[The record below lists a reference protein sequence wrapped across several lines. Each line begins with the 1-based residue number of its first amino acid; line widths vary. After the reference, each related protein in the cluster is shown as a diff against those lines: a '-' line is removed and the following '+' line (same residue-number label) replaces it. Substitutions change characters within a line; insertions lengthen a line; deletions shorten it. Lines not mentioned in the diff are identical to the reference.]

1 MNAYTDSVEA
11 AQNRIQ
17 VAIEKWAL
25 FIDGADA
32 MKKFYKTIAFSIE
45 NIQWLIGIIGGLA
58 MLTSA
63 PAVINSLIDGGAR
76 LAAKMTSVGLAMDRI
91 KSGYANPATGAVT
104 SGKAYVQEEFV
115 YAQQQLYAQS
125 LQRATRGLDNTTTQN
140 AINLQS
146 AILANNTQTKETAS
160 KILLG
165 KLTEDEIR
173 TTTQRLSVDGLLM
186 TADQRLAM
194 AKALSEMGLQLDHQS
209 DLQLISQKASNL
221 SALEQEEIIL
231 KSLNQARGQMTDQLR
246 KNMARNIVGSTK
258 ASPLGSFLGGIG
270 MIGGG
275 IWGGS
280 VGGSAASNIWGLEG
294 AGQMIG
300 TTIGGIAGSY
310 ALQSIASSLPSIIS
324 SVAAGGGIVAALS
337 PLAIPIGIVVG
348 LGVLA
353 GFANSKAKAKKE
365 IESLAQETS
374 AQIDKFNEYQTASV
388 KTARYDELAKGVD
401 SLGKN
406 LTLTDDEYNEFLSI
420 GNELAETFPDL
431 VVKTD
436 SAGNSFLGL
445 GGTVSGVTKK
455 VEELIEKQRHLAN
468 QALLAPDLLN
478 DSYSKAK
485 KDYDKLLDEKD
496 RYEELSDVDF
506 DKNAINGKAYITM
519 NSEMSAR
526 NLKEYLQDNGII
538 TELANPKYQGGS
550 GDILSINEKDIEKA
564 DKLLTDLANKAAQTD
579 QQIEQVRNSLNDKLT
594 ATIEELESG
603 YYSDKIDSAIFGDMS
618 ENERMFIN
626 NVVKTDLTL
635 EDGDAFTTDVAN
647 QITAIHEE
655 VSKNPAVLD
664 IIYNLDT
671 SKSAKE
677 FAESRTELLNMLL
690 SIFGDNIDTKE
701 MEVLIGFGFELKDGA
716 ENPTDADSWEDT
728 ENYAKRIM
736 EEDLPGQLEED
747 FDINSSKYNY
757 SVDELKQGY
766 ELLKNSIEGAKYTE
780 EQFFEAIVGHKYRN
794 AGPKEL
800 AKYYEDYAEFADEY
814 EKNSAEEKR
823 FEEIKKNLDSWAKEL
838 GVVQGDYDGIINK
851 LKIIGELTPG
861 GTSEMTPEEVQD
873 KFGDYSKFYDYMEND
888 FNGTWDAGTLAS
900 MSQYED
906 LIPYIGK
913 PEEMKAAL
921 KAFLDDGEDLYNR
934 SIQNVLYKTEEGSK
948 VLMEANADAVKQFAE
963 DYKIDLNNFQNLK
976 EAETFIQQYTNG
988 IMNNNMDDWV
998 AAMST
1003 YYAKDLEK
1011 FTDANMQKLA
1021 MLSMVY
1027 AESLGISEVMADAAL
1042 RNEYDGYEGA
1052 PMTQEEKLAEIQ
1064 KGVQKAHAKKVAQ
1077 NLATMMA
1084 DFRENVLKYNV
1095 PVGNL
1100 GGGSKSGSG
1109 SGSSKDTDP
1118 YEDLKKYLDNLQK
1131 LRSLIDKEWE
1141 AMEAYN
1147 EDTQEA
1153 RPTEYF
1159 NKMRDALQA
1168 EIEAKEGA
1176 LETIANDKS
1185 EDATELRL
1193 DWEADLIDLKKQ
1205 LKNLNDE
1212 EIEDA
1217 VKLLETQDASLET
1230 LIAWKKEYIKSADTE
1245 EELITRQKELNEL
1258 VQKERDLR
1266 KEIREYHNKYIDQV
1280 LKYQKGTAY
1289 SESTVY
1295 DTMRNL
1301 QMQNYKA
1308 DAEQALKDRQDAWS
1322 EAYNRLINEKDINGK
1337 LMYTA
1342 EEAYNKAFDD
1352 EKVRSLTMD
1361 YLEAIENQGN
1371 IIFDSIEEKVDE
1383 IQNKLDLLEQ
1393 SKPKEWTNIDQI
1405 RQYTN
1410 ETVSMLEQ
1418 KVPLIEKALGN
1429 SSMLTDEQIQ
1439 NLVSE
1444 LNDVT
1449 VAIHE
1454 AQIQSL
1460 EDIKTY
1466 QETVY
1471 DGIVSKV
1478 EEYKEEISEL
1488 MDQVEQ
1494 DYDDQI
1500 DKLNDINDAHE
1511 RTAKLIELENQ
1522 LANASKEKQR
1532 VYKEG
1537 IGWVN

>member
-11 AQNRIQ
+11 AQNRVQ

-32 MKKFYKTIAFSIE
+32 MKVFYNTIAVAIE

-91 KSGYANPATGAVT
+91 KSGYANPATGGVA
-104 SGKAYVQEEFV
+104 SAKAYVQEEFV
-115 YAQQQLYAQS
+115 YAQQQLYAQA

-165 KLTEDEIR
+165 KLTDDEIR

-209 DLQLISQKASNL
+209 DLQLISQKTSNL
-221 SALEQEEIIL
+221 SELEQEEIIL

-246 KNMARNIVGSTK
+246 KNMAQNITGSIKNT
-258 ASPLGSFLGGIG
+258 PLSSALGGIG

-275 IWGGS
+275 IGGS
-280 VGGSAASNIWGLEG
+280 LAGGSFFSNVLGLEG

-300 TTIGGIAGSY
+300 TTIGGVIGSIA
-310 ALQSIASSLPSIIS
+310 AQSLASSLPGVIS
-324 SVAAGGGIVAALS
+324 AVMGGA
-337 PLAIPIGIVVG
+337 
-348 LGVLA
+348 GVLSA
-353 GFANSKAKAKKE
+353 LGTIAVPLIGVIGLALFGAWGAWEAKAKKD
-365 IESLAQETS
+365 IEKLAQETS
-374 AQIDKFNEYQTASV
+374 AQIDKFNQYQTASV

-406 LTLTDDEYNEFLSI
+406 LTLTDDEYSEFLSI

-478 DSYSKAK
+478 DSYNKAK
-485 KDYDKLLDEKD
+485 KDYDKLLNEKAE
-496 RYEELSDVDF
+496 YEELSDVDF
-506 DKNAINGKAYITM
+506 DKNAINGKAYIST

-538 TELANPKYQGGS
+538 TELANPKYRGGS

-564 DKLLTDLANKAAQTD
+564 DKLLADLANKAAQTD

-603 YYSDKIDSAIFGDMS
+603 YYSDKINSSIFGDMS

-655 VSKNPAVLD
+655 VAKNPAVLD

-671 SKSAKE
+671 SKSAKA

-690 SIFGDNIDTKE
+690 AIFGDNIDTKE

-716 ENPTDADSWEDT
+716 ENPTDADSWVDT
-728 ENYAKRIM
+728 EDYAKRIK
-736 EEDLPGQLEED
+736 EELSGQLD
-747 FDINSSKYNY
+747 FDINNSSYNY

-780 EQFFEAIVGHKYRN
+780 KQFFEAIIGHKYRN

-814 EKNSAEEKR
+814 VEGSAEEKR

-861 GTSEMTPEEVQD
+861 GTSEMTVDQLQENFKNYREI
-873 KFGDYSKFYDYMEND
+873 YDYLND
-888 FNGTWDAGTLAS
+888 DYKGEMDADIGGKILADDKLAPLFN
-900 MSQYED
+900 
-906 LIPYIGK
+906 K
-913 PEEMKAAL
+913 PKELKKTL
-921 KAFLDDGEDLYNR
+921 KALLDSGEEAYNNV
-934 SIQNVLYKTEEGSK
+934 IQNVLYKTEEGSDAIK
-948 VLMEANADAVKQFAE
+948 EAAGDLVKQFAE
-963 DYKIDLNNFQNLK
+963 NYNI
-976 EAETFIQQYTNG
+976 
-988 IMNNNMDDWV
+988 
-998 AAMST
+998 
-1003 YYAKDLEK
+1003 DLEK
-1011 FTDANMQKLA
+1011 FTTLKQAEVFVQKYTNGLMNNSMQDWVDAMADYYADDLKGFTEEQAAK
-1021 MLSMVY
+1021 MSMVK
-1027 AESLGISEVMADAAL
+1027 AFANIMNISESEADELYEQRIGVAERRFGLNREQAVA
-1042 RNEYDGYEGA
+1042 RTNEGIYKRY
-1052 PMTQEEKLAEIQ
+1052 
-1064 KGVQKAHAKKVAQ
+1064 VQKEAENAAG
-1077 NLATMMA
+1077 MA
-1084 DFRENVLKYNV
+1084 EALTEIISKYTVNIGNV
-1095 PVGNL
+1095 
-1100 GGGSKSGSG
+1100 GGGSKSG

-1118 YEDLKKYLDNLQK
+1118 YKDLKKKLENIQK

-1176 LETIANDKS
+1176 LKTIANDES

-1217 VKLLETQDASLET
+1217 VKSLETQDASLET

-1289 SESTVY
+1289 SGSTVY

-1308 DAEQALKDRQDAWS
+1308 DAEQALKDRQNAWS
-1322 EAYNRLINEKDINGK
+1322 EAYKKLINEKDINGK
-1337 LMYTA
+1337 LIYTA

-1352 EKVRSLTMD
+1352 EKVRNLTMD

-1371 IIFDSIEEKVDE
+1371 VIFDSIEEKVDE
-1383 IQNKLDLLEQ
+1383 IQNKIDLLEQ

-1410 ETVSMLEQ
+1410 DTVSMLEE
-1418 KVPLIEKALGN
+1418 KVPLIEDALEN

-1439 NLVSE
+1439 NLVNE

-1466 QETVY
+1466 QENIY

>member
-32 MKKFYKTIAFSIE
+32 MKKFYKTIAFAIE

-63 PAVINSLIDGGAR
+63 PAVINSLIDGGAK
-76 LAAKMTSVGLAMDRI
+76 LAAKMTSVEMTMDRI

-246 KNMARNIVGSTK
+246 KNMARNIVESTK

-506 DKNAINGKAYITM
+506 DKNAINGKAYIST
-519 NSEMSAR
+519 NSEKSAR
-526 NLKEYLQDNGII
+526 NLKEYLQDNGVI
-538 TELANPKYQGGS
+538 TELANPKHQRGS

-603 YYSDKIDSAIFGDMS
+603 YYSDKINSSIFGDMS

-635 EDGDAFTTDVAN
+635 EDGDAFITDVAN

-671 SKSAKE
+671 TKSAKE

-701 MEVLIGFGFELKDGA
+701 MEVLIGFGFELKEGA
-716 ENPTDADSWEDT
+716 ENPTDADSWIDT
-728 ENYAKRIM
+728 EDYAKRIM
-736 EEDLPGQLEED
+736 EEDLPGQLKEG

-766 ELLKNSIEGAKYTE
+766 ELLKNSIEGTKYSE
-780 EQFFEAIVGHKYRN
+780 EQFFEAVIGYKYRN

-814 EKNSAEEKR
+814 VKGSAEEKR
-823 FEEIKKNLDSWAKEL
+823 FKEIKKNLNSWAEEL

-861 GTSEMTPEEVQD
+861 GTSEMTVDQLQENFKNYREI
-873 KFGDYSKFYDYMEND
+873 YDYLKDDYKGEMD
-888 FNGTWDAGTLAS
+888 ADIGGKILADDKLAPLFN
-900 MSQYED
+900 
-906 LIPYIGK
+906 K
-913 PEEMKAAL
+913 PEELKKTL
-921 KAFLDDGEDLYNR
+921 KAFLDSGEEAYNDV
-934 SIQNVLYKTEEGSK
+934 IQNVLYKTEEGSDAIK
-948 VLMEANADAVKQFAE
+948 EAAGDLVKQFAE
-963 DYKIDLNNFQNLK
+963 NYNI
-976 EAETFIQQYTNG
+976 
-988 IMNNNMDDWV
+988 
-998 AAMST
+998 
-1003 YYAKDLEK
+1003 DLEK
-1011 FTDANMQKLA
+1011 FTTLKQAEVFVQKYTNGLMNNSMQDWVDAMADYYADDLKGFTEEQAAK
-1021 MLSMVY
+1021 MSMVK
-1027 AESLGISEVMADAAL
+1027 AFANIMNISESEADELYEQRIGVAERRFGLNREQAVA
-1042 RNEYDGYEGA
+1042 RTNEGIYKRY
-1052 PMTQEEKLAEIQ
+1052 
-1064 KGVQKAHAKKVAQ
+1064 VQKEAENA
-1077 NLATMMA
+1077 ATMA
-1084 DFRENVLKYNV
+1084 EALTEIISKYTVNIGNV
-1095 PVGNL
+1095 
-1100 GGGSKSGSG
+1100 GGGSKSG

-1118 YEDLKKYLDNLQK
+1118 YKDLKKKLENIQK

-1176 LETIANDKS
+1176 LKTIANDKS

-1217 VKLLETQDASLET
+1217 VKLLETKDASLET

-1337 LMYTA
+1337 LIYTA

-1352 EKVRSLTMD
+1352 EKVRNLTMD

-1371 IIFDSIEEKVDE
+1371 VIFDSIEEKVDE
-1383 IQNKLDLLEQ
+1383 IQNKIDLLEQ
-1393 SKPKEWTNIDQI
+1393 SKPKEWTNIEQI

-1410 ETVSMLEQ
+1410 DTVSMLQE
-1418 KVPLIEKALGN
+1418 KVPLIEDALEN

-1466 QETVY
+1466 QENIY

-1478 EEYKEEISEL
+1478 EEYKEEISDL
-1488 MDQVEQ
+1488 MDQVEK

-1532 VYKEG
+1532 VFREG

>member
-32 MKKFYKTIAFSIE
+32 MKYFYNTIAIAIE

-63 PAVINSLIDGGAR
+63 PAIINSLIDGGAR
-76 LAAKMTSVGLAMDRI
+76 LAAKMTSVGMAMDRI
-91 KSGYANPATGAVT
+91 KSGYANPVTGGVA
-104 SGKAYVQEEFV
+104 SAKAYVQEEFV
-115 YAQQQLYAQS
+115 YAQQQLYAQA

-146 AILANNTQTKETAS
+146 AILANNATNKMTMAN
-160 KILLG
+160 ILLG
-165 KLTEDEIR
+165 SLTERDIETLAGEMSSR
-173 TTTQRLSVDGLLM
+173 QLLM

-221 SALEQEEIIL
+221 SELEQEEIIL

-275 IWGGS
+275 IFGGAAGGS
-280 VGGSAASNIWGLEG
+280 FASDFLGLEG

-300 TTIGGIAGSY
+300 TTIGGVIGSTVAQSLASKLPGVISAVMGGAGVLGALGTIA
-310 ALQSIASSLPSIIS
+310 A
-324 SVAAGGGIVAALS
+324 
-337 PLAIPIGIVVG
+337 PLIGVVG
-348 LGVLA
+348 LAIA
-353 GFANSKAKAKKE
+353 GGLGAWKAKAKKD
-365 IESLAQETS
+365 IENLAQETS
-374 AQIDKFNEYQTASV
+374 AQIDKFNQYQTASV

-406 LTLTDDEYNEFLSI
+406 LTLTDDEYSEFLSI

-506 DKNAINGKAYITM
+506 DKNAINGKAYIST
-519 NSEMSAR
+519 NSEISAR

-564 DKLLTDLANKAAQTD
+564 DKLLTDLADRAAQTD
-579 QQIEQVRNSLNDKLT
+579 RQIEQVRNSLNDKLT

-603 YYSDKIDSAIFGDMS
+603 YYSDKINSSIFEDMS

-635 EDGDAFTTDVAN
+635 EDGDAFKTDVAN

-671 SKSAKE
+671 SKSAKA

-690 SIFGDNIDTKE
+690 AIFGDNIDTKE
-701 MEVLIGFGFELKDGA
+701 MEVLIGFGFKFNED
-716 ENPTDADSWEDT
+716 TQSWEDT

-736 EEDLPGQLEED
+736 EEDLPGQLD
-747 FDINSSKYNY
+747 FDINNSSYNY

-766 ELLKNSIEGAKYTE
+766 ELLKNSIEGAKYSE
-780 EQFFEAIVGHKYRN
+780 KDFFSAIIGHKYRN

-814 EKNSAEEKR
+814 IEGSAEEKR

-888 FNGTWDAGTLAS
+888 FNGTWDAGILAS

-921 KAFLDDGEDLYNR
+921 KDFLDDGEDLYNR

-948 VLMEANADAVKQFAE
+948 VLKEANADAVKQFAE
-963 DYKIDLNNFQNLK
+963 DYKIDLNNFQTLK

-988 IMNNNMDDWV
+988 IMNNDMDDWV

-1027 AESLGISEVMADAAL
+1027 AETMGISQELADAAL

-1064 KGVQKAHAKKVAQ
+1064 KGVYKANAKKAAE
-1077 NLATMMA
+1077 NLGSMWEY
-1084 DFRENVLKYNV
+1084 FRKEILKYDI
-1095 PVGNL
+1095 PIGNL
-1100 GGGSKSGSG
+1100 GGGSKSG

-1289 SESTVY
+1289 SGSTVY

-1322 EAYNRLINEKDINGK
+1322 EAYNRLIKEKDINGK
-1337 LMYTA
+1337 LIYTA

-1352 EKVRSLTMD
+1352 EKVRNLTMD

-1383 IQNKLDLLEQ
+1383 IQTKLDLLEQ
-1393 SKPKEWTNIDQI
+1393 SKPKEWTSIDQI

-1418 KVPLIEKALGN
+1418 KVPLIQKALAD

-1439 NLVSE
+1439 NLVNE

-1454 AQIQSL
+1454 AQIQAL

-1478 EEYKEEISEL
+1478 EEYKQEISDL
-1488 MDQVEQ
+1488 MEQVEK

>member
-32 MKKFYKTIAFSIE
+32 MKYFYNTIAIAIE

-146 AILANNTQTKETAS
+146 AILNNNATNKMTMAN
-160 KILLG
+160 ILLG
-165 KLTEDEIR
+165 SLTERDIETLAGEMSSR
-173 TTTQRLSVDGLLM
+173 QLLM

-221 SALEQEEIIL
+221 SELEQEEIIL

-246 KNMARNIVGSTK
+246 KNMAQNITGSIKNT
-258 ASPLGSFLGGIG
+258 PLSSALGGIG

-275 IWGGS
+275 IGGGLAGGS
-280 VGGSAASNIWGLEG
+280 FFSNVLGLEG

-300 TTIGGIAGSY
+300 TTIGGVIGSTFTQ
-310 ALQSIASSLPSIIS
+310 ALMSKLPA
-324 SVAAGGGIVAALS
+324 VLS
-337 PLAIPIGIVVG
+337 GA
-348 LGVLA
+348 A
-353 GFANSKAKAKKE
+353 GFATIGAPLAVVLGLAFFGAWGAFEAKAKKD
-365 IESLAQETS
+365 IEKLAQETS
-374 AQIDKFNEYQTASV
+374 AQIDKFNEYQSVSV

-406 LTLTDDEYNEFLSI
+406 LTLTDDEYSEFLSI

-478 DSYSKAK
+478 DSYNKAK
-485 KDYDKLLDEKD
+485 KDYDKLIDERNSYQDIIDNAVIDKESTKGKIKITLKD
-496 RYEELSDVDF
+496 FNEANNLEKILSDEGI
-506 DKNAINGKAYITM
+506 K
-519 NSEMSAR
+519 SETLGLG
-526 NLKEYLQDNGII
+526 N
-538 TELANPKYQGGS
+538 
-550 GDILSINEKDIEKA
+550 ILSIDAEYAEKLDGI
-564 DKLLTDLANKAAQTD
+564 LSNLPNKAGKVD
-579 QQIEQVRNSLNDKLT
+579 QQIEQVRNSLNDELT

-603 YYSDKIDSAIFGDMS
+603 YYSDKIDSSIFGDMS

-716 ENPTDADSWEDT
+716 ENPTDADSWIDT
-728 ENYAKRIM
+728 EDYAKRIM
-736 EEDLPGQLEED
+736 EEDLPGQLDD
-747 FDINSSKYNY
+747 FDINKSSYNY

-780 EQFFEAIVGHKYRN
+780 KQFFEAIIGHKYRN

-814 EKNSAEEKR
+814 VEGSAEEKR

-873 KFGDYSKFYDYMEND
+873 KFGDYSKFYDYMKND

-948 VLMEANADAVKQFAE
+948 VLKEANADAVKQFAE
-963 DYKIDLNNFQNLK
+963 DYKIDLNNFQTLK

-1027 AESLGISEVMADAAL
+1027 AETMGISQELADAAL

-1064 KGVQKAHAKKVAQ
+1064 KGVYKANAKKAAE
-1077 NLATMMA
+1077 NLGSMWEY
-1084 DFRENVLKYNV
+1084 FRKEILKYNV

-1109 SGSSKDTDP
+1109 SSKDTDP
-1118 YEDLKKYLDNLQK
+1118 YKDLKKYLDNLQK

-1289 SESTVY
+1289 SGSTVY

-1352 EKVRSLTMD
+1352 EKVRNLTMD

-1371 IIFDSIEEKVDE
+1371 VIFDSIEEKVDE
-1383 IQNKLDLLEQ
+1383 IQNKIDLLEQ

-1418 KVPLIEKALGN
+1418 KIPLIEKALAE

-1439 NLVSE
+1439 DLVNE
-1444 LNDVT
+1444 LNEVT
-1449 VAIHE
+1449 IAIHE
-1454 AQIQSL
+1454 AQIQAL

-1478 EEYKEEISEL
+1478 EEYKDEISEL

>member
-32 MKKFYKTIAFSIE
+32 MKVFYNTIAVAIE

-76 LAAKMTSVGLAMDRI
+76 LAAKMTSVGMAMDRI

-246 KNMARNIVGSTK
+246 KNMARNIVESTK

-280 VGGSAASNIWGLEG
+280 VVGSAASNIWGLEG

-406 LTLTDDEYNEFLSI
+406 LTLTDDEYSEFLSI

-436 SAGNSFLGL
+436 SAGNSFVGL

-506 DKNAINGKAYITM
+506 DKNAINGKAYITT

-526 NLKEYLQDNGII
+526 NLKEYLQDNGVI
-538 TELANPKYQGGS
+538 TELANPKHQGGS

-564 DKLLTDLANKAAQTD
+564 DKLLTDLADKAAQTD
-579 QQIEQVRNSLNDKLT
+579 RQIEQVRNSLNDELA
-594 ATIEELESG
+594 ATIEELEAG
-603 YYSDKIDSAIFGDMS
+603 YYSDKIDSSIFGDMS

-635 EDGDAFTTDVAN
+635 EDGDAFITDVAN

-655 VSKNPAVLD
+655 VAKNPAVLD

-671 SKSAKE
+671 SKSAKA

-690 SIFGDNIDTKE
+690 AIFGDSLDEKE
-701 MEVLIGFGFELKDGA
+701 MSVLIGFGFELKDGA
-716 ENPTDADSWEDT
+716 ENPTDADSWIDT
-728 ENYAKRIM
+728 EDYAKRIM
-736 EEDLPGQLEED
+736 EEDLPGQLKEG

-766 ELLKNSIEGAKYTE
+766 ELLKNSIEGAKYSE
-780 EQFFEAIVGHKYRN
+780 QQFFEAIVGHKYRN

-800 AKYYEDYAEFADEY
+800 AKYYEDYVEFADEY

-948 VLMEANADAVKQFAE
+948 VLKEANADAVKQFAE
-963 DYKIDLNNFQNLK
+963 DYEIDLNNFKTLK
-976 EAETFIQQYTNG
+976 DAEVFIQQYTNG

-1052 PMTQEEKLAEIQ
+1052 SMTQEEKLAEIQ

-1095 PVGNL
+1095 PIGNL
-1100 GGGSKSGSG
+1100 GGGSKSG

-1176 LETIANDKS
+1176 LKTIANDKS

-1352 EKVRSLTMD
+1352 EKVRNLTMD

-1371 IIFDSIEEKVDE
+1371 VIFDSIEEKVDE
-1383 IQNKLDLLEQ
+1383 IQNKIDLLEQ

-1418 KVPLIEKALGN
+1418 KIPLIEKALAE

-1439 NLVSE
+1439 DLVNE
-1444 LNDVT
+1444 LNEVT
-1449 VAIHE
+1449 IAIHE
-1454 AQIQSL
+1454 AQIQAL

-1488 MDQVEQ
+1488 MDQVEK

-1522 LANASKEKQR
+1522 LANAGKEKQR
-1532 VYKEG
+1532 VAFNMPSIK
-1537 IGWVN
+1537 IAI

>member
-1 MNAYTDSVEA
+1 MKAYTDSVEA

-25 FIDGADA
+25 HIDGSDA
-32 MKKFYKTIAFSIE
+32 IKEFYKVIAFAIE
-45 NIQWLIGIIGGLA
+45 NIKWLTGIIGGLA
-58 MLTSA
+58 VLTNA
-63 PAVINSLIDGGAR
+63 PAVANSLIDGGAK
-76 LAAKMTSVGLAMDRI
+76 LASKISSVGLAMDRI
-91 KSGYANPATGAVT
+91 KSGYANPVTGGVA
-104 SGKAYVQEEFV
+104 SAKAYIQEEFV
-115 YAQQQLYAQS
+115 YAQQQLYAQA

-146 AILANNTQTKETAS
+146 AILANNATNKLTMAN
-160 KILLG
+160 ILLG
-165 KLTEDEIR
+165 NLTERDIETLAGEMSNR
-173 TTTQRLSVDGLLM
+173 QLLM
-186 TADQRLAM
+186 TADQRLMM

-209 DLQLISQKASNL
+209 DLQQIAQKTSNL
-221 SALEQEEIIL
+221 SELRQEEIIL
-231 KSLNQARGQMTDQLR
+231 NSLNQARGQMTEQLR
-246 KNMARNIVGSTK
+246 KNMAKIIVESTK
-258 ASPLGSFLGGIG
+258 TTPLSSALGGIG

-275 IWGGS
+275 IGGS
-280 VGGSAASNIWGLEG
+280 LAGELFFSNFLGLEG

-300 TTIGGIAGSY
+300 TTIGGVIGSIA
-310 ALQSIASSLPSIIS
+310 AQSLASSLPGVIS
-324 SVAAGGGIVAALS
+324 AVMGGA
-337 PLAIPIGIVVG
+337 
-348 LGVLA
+348 GVLSALGTIA
-353 GFANSKAKAKKE
+353 GPLIGVIGLAFVGALGAWKAKAKKE

-374 AQIDKFNEYQTASV
+374 AQIDKFNQYQTASV

-406 LTLTDDEYNEFLSI
+406 LTLTDDEYSEFLSI

-436 SAGNSFLGL
+436 SAGNSFVGL

-468 QALLAPDLLN
+468 QALLTPDLLN

-485 KDYDKLLDEKD
+485 KDYDELLDERNSYQDIIDNAVIDKESTKGKIKITLKD
-496 RYEELSDVDF
+496 SYQRQDLQKILSDEGIKSETLDLG
-506 DKNAINGKAYITM
+506 NKA
-519 NSEMSAR
+519 N
-526 NLKEYLQDNGII
+526 
-538 TELANPKYQGGS
+538 
-550 GDILSINEKDIEKA
+550 ILSIDAKYAEKLDGI
-564 DKLLTDLANKAAQTD
+564 LSNLPNKVGKVD
-579 QQIEQVRNSLNDKLT
+579 QQIEQVRNSLNDELT

-603 YYSDKIDSAIFGDMS
+603 YKLYKDKIDFSIFDNMS

-635 EDGDAFTTDVAN
+635 EDGDAFITDVAN

-671 SKSAKE
+671 SKSAKA

-690 SIFGDNIDTKE
+690 AIFGDNINVKE

-716 ENPTDADSWEDT
+716 ENPTDADSWVDT

-766 ELLKNSIEGAKYTE
+766 ELLKNSIEGTKYTE
-780 EQFFEAIVGHKYRN
+780 KQFFDAIISHKYRN

-814 EKNSAEEKR
+814 AEGSAEKKR
-823 FEEIKKNLDSWAKEL
+823 FEEIKKNLNSWAEEL

-861 GTSEMTPEEVQD
+861 GTSEMTVDQLQENFKDYQEIYNYLKDDYKGEMDADIGGKILADD
-873 KFGDYSKFYDYMEND
+873 KLAPL
-888 FNGTWDAGTLAS
+888 FN
-900 MSQYED
+900 
-906 LIPYIGK
+906 K
-913 PEEMKAAL
+913 PEELKKTL
-921 KAFLDDGEDLYNR
+921 KAFLDSGEEAYNDV
-934 SIQNVLYKTEEGSK
+934 IQNVLYKTEEGSDAIK
-948 VLMEANADAVKQFAE
+948 EAAGDLVKQFAE
-963 DYKIDLNNFQNLK
+963 NYNI
-976 EAETFIQQYTNG
+976 
-988 IMNNNMDDWV
+988 
-998 AAMST
+998 
-1003 YYAKDLEK
+1003 DLEK
-1011 FTDANMQKLA
+1011 FTTLKKAELFVQKYTNGLMNNSMQDWVDAMKDYYADDLEGFTEEQATKIA
-1021 MLSMVY
+1021 MVKAFANIANVSEDKADDLYEQRVGFAQRYLGLNKEQAEAKVNKDIYNRYLREEAKNAAGM
-1027 AESLGISEVMADAAL
+1027 AESLMEIIS
-1042 RNEYDGYEGA
+1042 
-1052 PMTQEEKLAEIQ
+1052 
-1064 KGVQKAHAKKVAQ
+1064 
-1077 NLATMMA
+1077 
-1084 DFRENVLKYNV
+1084 KYTV
-1095 PVGNL
+1095 DIGNL
-1100 GGGSKSGSG
+1100 GGGSKSGS
-1109 SGSSKDTDP
+1109 SKDTDP
-1118 YEDLKKYLDNLQK
+1118 YKDLKKKLENIQK

-1217 VKLLETQDASLET
+1217 VKLLETKDASLET
-1230 LIAWKKEYIKSADTE
+1230 LIAWKKEYIKSANTE
-1245 EELITRQKELNEL
+1245 EKLITRQKELNEL

-1266 KEIREYHNKYIDQV
+1266 KEIREYHNKYIDQL

-1289 SESTVY
+1289 SGSTVY

-1337 LMYTA
+1337 LIYTA

-1352 EKVRSLTMD
+1352 EKVRNLTMD

-1383 IQNKLDLLEQ
+1383 IQNKIDLLEQ

-1418 KVPLIEKALGN
+1418 KVPLIEKALEN

-1439 NLVSE
+1439 NLVNE

-1466 QETVY
+1466 QENIY

-1478 EEYKEEISEL
+1478 EEYKEEISDL
-1488 MDQVEQ
+1488 MDQVEK

-1522 LANASKEKQR
+1522 LANVSKEKQR
-1532 VYKEG
+1532 VYREG

>member
-76 LAAKMTSVGLAMDRI
+76 LAAKMTSVGMAMDRI
-91 KSGYANPATGAVT
+91 KSGYANPVTGGVA
-104 SGKAYVQEEFV
+104 SAKAYVQEEFV
-115 YAQQQLYAQS
+115 YAQQQLYAQA

-146 AILANNTQTKETAS
+146 AILANNATNKMTMAN
-160 KILLG
+160 ILLG
-165 KLTEDEIR
+165 KLKETDIKLLAGEMSNR
-173 TTTQRLSVDGLLM
+173 QLLM

-221 SALEQEEIIL
+221 TELEQEEIIL
-231 KSLNQARGQMTDQLR
+231 NSLNQARGQMTEQLR
-246 KNMARNIVGSTK
+246 KNMAKIIVKSTK
-258 ASPLGSFLGGIG
+258 TSPLSSALGGIG

-275 IWGGS
+275 IGGS
-280 VGGSAASNIWGLEG
+280 LAGGSFFSNVLGLEG

-300 TTIGGIAGSY
+300 TTIGGVIGST
-310 ALQSIASSLPSIIS
+310 AAQSLASSLPGVIS
-324 SVAAGGGIVAALS
+324 AVMGGA
-337 PLAIPIGIVVG
+337 
-348 LGVLA
+348 GVLSA
-353 GFANSKAKAKKE
+353 LGTIAVPLIGVIGLALFGAWGAWEAKAKKD
-365 IESLAQETS
+365 IENLAQETS
-374 AQIDKFNEYQTASV
+374 AQIDKFNQYQTASV

-431 VVKTD
+431 VVKID
-436 SAGNSFLGL
+436 SAGNSFVGL

-478 DSYSKAK
+478 DSYNKAK
-485 KDYDKLLDEKD
+485 EDYDELLDERNSYQDIIDNAIIDRESTEGKIKITLKD
-496 RYEELSDVDF
+496 FNEAEDLKKILSDEGI
-506 DKNAINGKAYITM
+506 K
-519 NSEMSAR
+519 SETLDLG
-526 NLKEYLQDNGII
+526 NKGN
-538 TELANPKYQGGS
+538 
-550 GDILSINEKDIEKA
+550 ILSIDAKYAEKLDGI
-564 DKLLTDLANKAAQTD
+564 LSNLPNKIDNVD
-579 QQIEQVRNSLNDKLT
+579 QQIEQVRNSLNDELT
-594 ATIEELESG
+594 ATIEELEAG
-603 YYSDKIDSAIFGDMS
+603 YYSDKIDSSIFGDMS

-635 EDGDAFTTDVAN
+635 EDGDAFITDVAN

-655 VSKNPAVLD
+655 VAKNPAVLD

-671 SKSAKE
+671 SKSAKA

-690 SIFGDNIDTKE
+690 AIFGDSLDEKE
-701 MEVLIGFGFELKDGA
+701 MSVLIGFGFELKEGA
-716 ENPTDADSWEDT
+716 ENPTDADSWQDT
-728 ENYAKRIM
+728 EDYAKRIM
-736 EEDLPGQLEED
+736 EEDLPGQLD
-747 FDINSSKYNY
+747 FDINNSSYNY

-766 ELLKNSIEGAKYTE
+766 ELLKNSIEGAKYSE
-780 EQFFEAIVGHKYRN
+780 KQFFEAIIGQKYRN

-814 EKNSAEEKR
+814 VKDSAEEKR

-861 GTSEMTPEEVQD
+861 GTSEMTVDQLQENFKNYREI
-873 KFGDYSKFYDYMEND
+873 YDYLND
-888 FNGTWDAGTLAS
+888 DYKGEMDADIGGKILADDKLAPLFN
-900 MSQYED
+900 
-906 LIPYIGK
+906 K
-913 PEEMKAAL
+913 PKELKKTL
-921 KAFLDDGEDLYNR
+921 KAFLDSGEEAYNDV
-934 SIQNVLYKTEEGSK
+934 IQNVLYKTEEGSDAIK
-948 VLMEANADAVKQFAE
+948 EAAGDLVKQFAE
-963 DYKIDLNNFQNLK
+963 NYNI
-976 EAETFIQQYTNG
+976 
-988 IMNNNMDDWV
+988 
-998 AAMST
+998 
-1003 YYAKDLEK
+1003 DLEK
-1011 FTDANMQKLA
+1011 FTTLKKAEVFVQKYTNGLMNNSMQDWVDAMADYYADDLKGFTEEQAAK
-1021 MLSMVY
+1021 MSMVK
-1027 AESLGISEVMADAAL
+1027 AFANIMNISESEADELYEQRIGVAERRFGLNREQAVA
-1042 RNEYDGYEGA
+1042 RTNEGIYKRY
-1052 PMTQEEKLAEIQ
+1052 
-1064 KGVQKAHAKKVAQ
+1064 VQKEAENA
-1077 NLATMMA
+1077 ATMA
-1084 DFRENVLKYNV
+1084 EALTEIISKYTVNIGNV
-1095 PVGNL
+1095 
-1100 GGGSKSGSG
+1100 GGGSKSG

-1118 YEDLKKYLDNLQK
+1118 YKDLKKKLENIQK

-1337 LMYTA
+1337 LIYTA

-1352 EKVRSLTMD
+1352 EKVRNLTMD

-1383 IQNKLDLLEQ
+1383 IQNKIDLLEQ

-1418 KVPLIEKALGN
+1418 KVPLIEKALEN

-1466 QETVY
+1466 QENIY

-1522 LANASKEKQR
+1522 LANAGKEKQR
-1532 VYKEG
+1532 VAFNMPSIK
-1537 IGWVN
+1537 IAI

>member
-32 MKKFYKTIAFSIE
+32 MKYFYNTIAIAIE

-221 SALEQEEIIL
+221 SELEQEEIIL
-231 KSLNQARGQMTDQLR
+231 KSLNQARGQMTDKLR
-246 KNMARNIVGSTK
+246 KNMARNIVESTK

-280 VGGSAASNIWGLEG
+280 VGGSFFSNVLGLEG

-300 TTIGGIAGSY
+300 TTIGGVIGSTAAQSLASNLPGVISAVMGGAGVLSALGTIAVPLIGVIGLAIAG
-310 ALQSIASSLPSIIS
+310 
-324 SVAAGGGIVAALS
+324 
-337 PLAIPIGIVVG
+337 
-348 LGVLA
+348 

-374 AQIDKFNEYQTASV
+374 AQIDKFNQYQTASV

-420 GNELAETFPDL
+420 GNELAEIFPDL

-445 GGTVSGVTKK
+445 GGTVSGVTEK

-506 DKNAINGKAYITM
+506 DKNAINGKAYITT

-526 NLKEYLQDNGII
+526 NLKEYLQDNGVI
-538 TELANPKYQGGS
+538 TELANPKHQGGS

-564 DKLLTDLANKAAQTD
+564 DKLLTDLADKAAQTD
-579 QQIEQVRNSLNDKLT
+579 RQIEQVRNSLNDELT

-603 YYSDKIDSAIFGDMS
+603 YYSDKIDSSIFGDMS

-635 EDGDAFTTDVAN
+635 EDGDAFITDVAN

-671 SKSAKE
+671 TKSAKA

-690 SIFGDNIDTKE
+690 AIFGDNIDTKE
-701 MEVLIGFGFELKDGA
+701 MEVLIGFGFKFNED
-716 ENPTDADSWEDT
+716 TQSWEDT

-736 EEDLPGQLEED
+736 EEDLPGQLD
-747 FDINSSKYNY
+747 GFDINNSSYNY

-780 EQFFEAIVGHKYRN
+780 KQFFEAIIGHKYRN
-794 AGPKEL
+794 ARPKEL

-814 EKNSAEEKR
+814 EKNSAEEMR

-1003 YYAKDLEK
+1003 YYAEDLAQFES
-1011 FTDANMQKLA
+1011 ASMQKMM
-1021 MLSMVY
+1021 MLSMVL
-1027 AESLGISEVMADAAL
+1027 SQTLGITEAMSKTMIGNDIDAYMNSGMTEEEAL
-1042 RNEYDGYEGA
+1042 NA
-1052 PMTQEEKLAEIQ
+1052 VAKSVKNIQ
-1064 KGVQKAHAKKVAQ
+1064 KAKIKAD
-1077 NLATMMA
+1077 LEEMMA

-1118 YEDLKKYLDNLQK
+1118 YKDLKKYLDNLQK

-1168 EIEAKEGA
+1168 EIEAKERA

-1289 SESTVY
+1289 SGSTVY

-1308 DAEQALKDRQDAWS
+1308 DAEQALKDRQNAWS

-1352 EKVRSLTMD
+1352 EKVRNLTMD

-1371 IIFDSIEEKVDE
+1371 VIFDSIEEKVDE
-1383 IQNKLDLLEQ
+1383 IQNKIDLLEQ

-1410 ETVSMLEQ
+1410 DTVCMLEE
-1418 KVPLIEKALGN
+1418 KVPLIEKALAE

-1439 NLVSE
+1439 DLVNE
-1444 LNDVT
+1444 LNEVT
-1449 VAIHE
+1449 IAIHE
-1454 AQIQSL
+1454 AQIQAL

>member
-32 MKKFYKTIAFSIE
+32 MKYFYNTIAIAIE

-76 LAAKMTSVGLAMDRI
+76 LTAKMTSVGLAMDRI

-146 AILANNTQTKETAS
+146 AILNNNATNKMTMAN
-160 KILLG
+160 ILLG
-165 KLTEDEIR
+165 SLTERDIETLAGEMSSR
-173 TTTQRLSVDGLLM
+173 QLLM

-221 SALEQEEIIL
+221 SELEQEEIIL

-275 IWGGS
+275 IFGGAAGGS
-280 VGGSAASNIWGLEG
+280 FASDFLGLEG

-300 TTIGGIAGSY
+300 TTIGGVIGSTVAQSLASKLPGVISAVMGGAGVLGALGTIA
-310 ALQSIASSLPSIIS
+310 A
-324 SVAAGGGIVAALS
+324 
-337 PLAIPIGIVVG
+337 PLIGVVG
-348 LGVLA
+348 LAIA
-353 GFANSKAKAKKE
+353 GGLGAWKAKAKKD
-365 IESLAQETS
+365 IENLAQETS

-406 LTLTDDEYNEFLSI
+406 LTLTDDEYSEFLSI

-436 SAGNSFLGL
+436 SADNSFLGL

-485 KDYDKLLDEKD
+485 EDYDKLLDERNSYQDIIDNAIIDKESTKGKIKITLKD
-496 RYEELSDVDF
+496 LYQRQDLEKILSDEGIKSETLDLG
-506 DKNAINGKAYITM
+506 NKA
-519 NSEMSAR
+519 N
-526 NLKEYLQDNGII
+526 
-538 TELANPKYQGGS
+538 
-550 GDILSINEKDIEKA
+550 ILSIDAEYAEKLDSI
-564 DKLLTDLANKAAQTD
+564 LSNLPNKVGKVD
-579 QQIEQVRNSLNDKLT
+579 QQIEQLRNSLKDELT

-635 EDGDAFTTDVAN
+635 EDGDAFITDVAN

-671 SKSAKE
+671 TKSAKA

-690 SIFGDNIDTKE
+690 AIFGDNIDAKE

-716 ENPTDADSWEDT
+716 ENPTNADSWGDT
-728 ENYAKRIM
+728 EDYAKRIM
-736 EEDLPGQLEED
+736 EEDLPGQLD
-747 FDINSSKYNY
+747 DGFDINNSSYNY

-766 ELLKNSIEGAKYTE
+766 ELLKNSIEGAKYSE
-780 EQFFEAIVGHKYRN
+780 NDFFSAIVSHKYRN

-814 EKNSAEEKR
+814 VEGSAEEKR

-861 GTSEMTPEEVQD
+861 GTSEMTVDQLQENFKNYREI
-873 KFGDYSKFYDYMEND
+873 YDYLKDDYKGEMNAD
-888 FNGTWDAGTLAS
+888 IGGKILADDKLAPLFN
-900 MSQYED
+900 
-906 LIPYIGK
+906 K
-913 PEEMKAAL
+913 PEELKKTL
-921 KAFLDDGEDLYNR
+921 KAFLDSGEEAYNDV
-934 SIQNVLYKTEEGSK
+934 IQNVLYKTEEGSDAIK
-948 VLMEANADAVKQFAE
+948 EAAGDLVKQFAE
-963 DYKIDLNNFQNLK
+963 NYNI
-976 EAETFIQQYTNG
+976 
-988 IMNNNMDDWV
+988 
-998 AAMST
+998 
-1003 YYAKDLEK
+1003 DLEK
-1011 FTDANMQKLA
+1011 FTTLKRAEVFVQKYTNGLMNNSMQDWVDAMADYYADDLKGFTEEQAAK
-1021 MLSMVY
+1021 MSMVK
-1027 AESLGISEVMADAAL
+1027 AFANIMNISESEADELYEQRIGVAERRFGLNREQAVA
-1042 RNEYDGYEGA
+1042 RTNEGIYKRY
-1052 PMTQEEKLAEIQ
+1052 
-1064 KGVQKAHAKKVAQ
+1064 VQKEAENA
-1077 NLATMMA
+1077 ATMA
-1084 DFRENVLKYNV
+1084 EALTEIISKYTVNIGNV
-1095 PVGNL
+1095 
-1100 GGGSKSGSG
+1100 GGGSKSG

-1118 YEDLKKYLDNLQK
+1118 YKDLKKTLENIQK

-1193 DWEADLIDLKKQ
+1193 DWEADLIGLKKQ

-1289 SESTVY
+1289 SGSTVY

-1352 EKVRSLTMD
+1352 EKVRNLTMD

-1371 IIFDSIEEKVDE
+1371 VIFDSIEEKVDE
-1383 IQNKLDLLEQ
+1383 IQNKIDLLEQ

-1418 KVPLIEKALGN
+1418 KIPLIEKALAE

-1439 NLVSE
+1439 DLVNE
-1444 LNDVT
+1444 LNEVT
-1449 VAIHE
+1449 IAIHE
-1454 AQIQSL
+1454 AQIQAL